1 MTSKLHTCADLAG
14 IEVVTLVK
22 LLAKKEHSAVLAQLA
37 SRISAV
43 MRFGSSAG
51 EDPFAKV
58 RALIPDMITQREA
71 EAGSEATEKTYCDE
85 QMAKTEL
92 NADIAKMTAK
102 IAQAAASSATLR
114 SEVQQMQGELAELT
128 KSQAWG
134 HGVNP

>member
-1 MTSKLHTCADLAG
+1 MW
-14 IEVVTLVK
+14 
-22 LLAKKEHSAVLAQLA
+22 
-37 SRISAV
+37 
-43 MRFGSSAG
+43 
-51 EDPFAKV
+51 
-58 RALIPDMITQREA
+58 
-71 EAGSEATEKTYCDE
+71 ATEKTYCDE

>member
-1 MTSKLHTCADLAG
+1 MW
-14 IEVVTLVK
+14 
-22 LLAKKEHSAVLAQLA
+22 
-37 SRISAV
+37 
-43 MRFGSSAG
+43 
-51 EDPFAKV
+51 
-58 RALIPDMITQREA
+58 
-71 EAGSEATEKTYCDE
+71 ATEKTYCDE

-92 NADIAKMTAK
+92 NADIVKMTAK